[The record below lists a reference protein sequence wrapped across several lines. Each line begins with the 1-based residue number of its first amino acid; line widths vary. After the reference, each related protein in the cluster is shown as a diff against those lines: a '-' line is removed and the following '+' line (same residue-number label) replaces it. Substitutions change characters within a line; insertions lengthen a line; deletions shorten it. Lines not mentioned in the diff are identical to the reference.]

1 MSAKSQQSQRQP
13 IASPRRRSSDEDA
26 NWAPPRYSSLGAAF
40 VENLSADQTEAVPV
54 APDFAP
60 PRYSS
65 VISLIRTSSVINLTR
80 TSGVFNLIQTRTR
93 RSLAHPASDNRVA
106 WSSPG
111 NTPPDSP
118 VTPDPSG
125 LQVHEYYINSGG
137 EIWATLKVMSRT
149 SVGSTSSA
157 SSSLSSTQR
166 VPRFTGSDFVQGIL
180 ELNLETP
187 QNINSIRLSV
197 CFFSLSKCNKLWDF
211 NVAPTY

>member
-1 MSAKSQQSQRQP
+1 MFVKSQQSQRQP
-13 IASPRRRSSDEDA
+13 TASPRRRSSNEDA

-65 VISLIRTSSVINLTR
+65 VISLIPTSSVISLTR
-80 TSGVFNLIQTRTR
+80 TRTR

-111 NTPPDSP
+111 HTPPDSP

-125 LQVHEYYINSGG
+125 LQVHEYHIKSGR

-157 SSSLSSTQR
+157 SSSPSSTQR
-166 VPRFTGSDFVQGIL
+166 VPRFTGSDLVQGIL

-187 QNINSIRLSV
+187 QNINSISLSV
-197 CFFSLSKCNKLWDF
+197 CFSFFQSATDF
-211 NVAPTY
+211 NVTH

>member
-1 MSAKSQQSQRQP
+1 MSVKSQQSQRQP
-13 IASPRRRSSDEDA
+13 TASPRRRSSNEDA
-26 NWAPPRYSSLGAAF
+26 NWAPPRYSSLGATF
-40 VENLSADQTEAVPV
+40 IENLSADQTEAVPV

-65 VISLIRTSSVINLTR
+65 VISL
-80 TSGVFNLIQTRTR
+80 TRTR
-93 RSLAHPASDNRVA
+93 TRHSPAHPASDNRVA

-111 NTPPDSP
+111 HTPPDSP

-125 LQVHEYYINSGG
+125 LQVHEYHIKSGR

-166 VPRFTGSDFVQGIL
+166 VPRFTGSDLVQGIL

-187 QNINSIRLSV
+187 QNINSISRSV
-197 CFFSLSKCNKLWDF
+197 CFSFFRSATDF
-211 NVAPTY
+211 NVTHTH

>member
-1 MSAKSQQSQRQP
+1 MFVKSQQSQPQP
-13 IASPRRRSSDEDA
+13 TASPRRRSSNEDA

-65 VISLIRTSSVINLTR
+65 VISLIPTSSVISLTR
-80 TSGVFNLIQTRTR
+80 TRTR

-106 WSSPG
+106 WSSP
-111 NTPPDSP
+111 DSP

-125 LQVHEYYINSGG
+125 LQVHEYHIKSGR

-166 VPRFTGSDFVQGIL
+166 VPRFTGSDLVQGIL

-187 QNINSIRLSV
+187 QNINSISLSV
-197 CFFSLSKCNKLWDF
+197 CFSFFQSATDF
-211 NVAPTY
+211 NVTH